1 MRYLSLALIL
11 LIFAGCSKESSEK
24 AVVAPKSTEKAA
36 RPRPIVSVNGYAL
49 THSNLNEKVEVM
61 AKLMSTV
68 NPKMTLDAV
77 ENAKK
82 RLKIAYPQGFIR
94 ETVLEDYARKEKIEV
109 GADILEQVRSNVLAA
124 VKSGSGAK
132 LSYPQLKKKFGS
144 LGAGLDEMIRI
155 RAVEMAVR
163 DAVLAKKPL
172 ELPADYAASQLKKI
186 REANAEMAQTN
197 ILIYARATNV
207 WEQLKGGADFKETA
221 VRYTEIEQE
230 AKDGGEWGS
239 LGLNQLQPDNKLI
252 EWAQKLEVGQFS
264 PPIEGDNGLMILR
277 LDGKKGE
284 DYNFSRI
291 YFKLPLFI
299 QEISE
304 EELLKKRR
312 ARHEREVWGHAVS
325 TLLKSAKVKWPKK
338 VHKKKKG
345 SKSELKSKKNRK
357 NDVDRE
363 TGKKER
369 EKEAK

>member
-1 MRYLSLALIL
+1 MRYLTITLALLALI
-11 LIFAGCSKESSEK
+11 GCSKESSEK
-24 AVVAPKSTEKAA
+24 AVVTPKSTAKAA
-36 RPRPIVSVNGYAL
+36 RPRPVVRVNGHAL

-61 AKLMSTV
+61 AKLMATV

-82 RLKIAYPQGFIR
+82 RLKIAYPQGYIR

-109 GADILEQVRSNVLAA
+109 SQDTLEQVRSNVLAA
-124 VKSGSGAK
+124 VKSGSGAQ

-144 LGAGLDEMIRI
+144 LGAGLDEMIRL

-163 DAVLAKKPL
+163 DSVLAKNPL
-172 ELPADYAASQLKKI
+172 ELPADYAANQLKKI
-186 REANAEMAQTN
+186 REVNAEMALTN
-197 ILIYARATNV
+197 VLIYARATNV
-207 WEQLKGGADFKETA
+207 WEQLKGGADFKATA

-239 LGLNQLQPDNKLI
+239 LGLNQLQPDDKLI
-252 EWAQKLEVGQFS
+252 EWAQKLEIGQFS

-277 LDGKKGE
+277 LDGRKGE

-299 QEISE
+299 KEISE
-304 EELLKKRR
+304 EELLKKKR
-312 ARHEREVWGHAVS
+312 ASHEREVWGHAVS
-325 TLLKSAKVKWPKK
+325 TMLKSAQVKWPKK

-345 SKSELKSKKNRK
+345 QKDELKSRK
-357 NDVDRE
+357 NQ
-363 TGKKER
+363 KKE
-369 EKEAK
+369 ETK